1 MARSR
6 RFAVFCRLCGL
17 ALLILFLPW
26 CVRGQSLEDA
36 AHELA
41 MKVCATAH
49 RQQVKVQW
57 SQSPESTG
65 YLIDSRRKVFLEQIS
80 ACGMI
85 FRESPEEP
93 AIHVA
98 LRLTS
103 STVLLIADSMD
114 AAGVLQTFMV
124 EIPRASLLTVKETA
138 AQAQL
143 KRELIWQQE
152 NRIQSAI
159 EWQDPSS
166 QDRFLFLVSEG
177 LLLRAH
183 FETGTWKLADST
195 AMPAFRSH
203 SRLGDGFLMY
213 YYAGKPPRLFLDRTS
228 CNFSPS
234 GAISFS
240 CAPVNVVGRELTIL
254 SACED
259 TPRYLGTGKGDFTQ
273 PDHITLGS
281 FDSHPGGPVPQEIPM
296 DSVEMSGPVLT
307 IAMAE
312 DHKTATAV
320 VKNLSTGNYE
330 VYRITSVCGN

>member
-1 MARSR
+1 M
-6 RFAVFCRLCGL
+6 
-17 ALLILFLPW
+17 LLLFLPL
-26 CVRGQSLEDA
+26 CVRAQSLEDA

-49 RQQVKVQW
+49 KQQVKVQW
-57 SQSPESTG
+57 SQSPESSG
-65 YLIDSRRKVFLEQIS
+65 YLIDSRKKIFLEQIS

-85 FRESPEEP
+85 LQESPEEP
-93 AIHVA
+93 AIRVA
-98 LRLTS
+98 LRLTT
-103 STVLLIADSMD
+103 STVLLVADSVD
-114 AAGVLQTFMV
+114 ATGVPRTYMV
-124 EIPRASLLTVKETA
+124 EIPRASLLTVKEA
-138 AQAQL
+138 APQSQL

-152 NRIQSAI
+152 KRIQSAM
-159 EWQDPSS
+159 EWQEPSS

-177 LLLRAH
+177 MLLRAH
-183 FETGTWKLADST
+183 FENGTWKLADST
-195 AMPAFRSH
+195 AMPPFRSH
-203 SRLGDGFLMY
+203 SRLGDGLLMN

-228 CNFSPS
+228 CSFSPS

-240 CAPVNVVGRELTIL
+240 CAPVNLVGKELTIL

-259 TPRYLGTGKGDFTQ
+259 TPRYLGTGKGDYTQ
-273 PDHITLGS
+273 PDQITLGS
-281 FDSHPGGPVPQEIPM
+281 FDLHPGGPAAQEIPM

-312 DHKTATAV
+312 DHKTAIAV